1 MGSISFEMATRGR
14 VDPGWPKGGEMP
26 VSIIAENVVVDRKQ
40 APAQTY
46 QHGRLA
52 KHINYIS
59 EIACF
64 RLTDF

>member
-1 MGSISFEMATRGR
+1 MGSISFQMATRWR
-14 VDPGWPKGGEMP
+14 VDPGCPNGRDMP
-26 VSIIAENVVVDRKQ
+26 VSIIAENVVVDRKH

-52 KHINYIS
+52 KHINYLS